1 MNTLTSSA
9 SKLHSIQLS
18 QEPSLRD
25 VGILLLRSTVK
36 ASQGLHEC
44 KIRCKPQVTLKNKKG
59 RLKFYKTLHSSEKNI
74 WTDETKISFHH
85 NDKKRIMLCF
95 KQTDNGGNVG
105 MGACKVAS
113 GTGSLV
119 FIAHVTGDSQHRA
132 TFSDKIEPKCC
143 NDDHTFF
150 TVNMEEI

>member
-1 MNTLTSSA
+1 
-9 SKLHSIQLS
+9 
-18 QEPSLRD
+18 
-25 VGILLLRSTVK
+25 
-36 ASQGLHEC
+36 
-44 KIRCKPQVTLKNKKG
+44 
-59 RLKFYKTLHSSEKNI
+59 
-74 WTDETKISFHH
+74 
-85 NDKKRIMLCF
+85 MLCF